1 MSRRRVRFLAAPDGR
16 EEYSLDLIPASML
29 APRMRRVAI
38 VSIAIGVVVG
48 GIVAV
53 FAPALVALAVGAVIG
68 LPTAVSAL
76 LATRRRIWLE
86 GTTLHSSNGLR
97 RRRVEVAQAAT
108 VEFVVRSA
116 RISQVAIRVGDTRA
130 TQTVPLAIY
139 ATGGGRELDVLALRK
154 LADALSASELVP
166 AAAAASVLIE
176 QLRAEARGA
185 GLEERPL
192 YRAVELIRDA
202 GRVPQTTLTD
212 QEVASLST

>member
-1 MSRRRVRFLAAPDGR
+1 
-16 EEYSLDLIPASML
+16 ML

>member
-1 MSRRRVRFLAAPDGR
+1 
-16 EEYSLDLIPASML
+16 ML

-38 VSIAIGVVVG
+38 VSILIGVVAG
-48 GIVAV
+48 GIVAI
-53 FAPALVALAVGAVIG
+53 FAAPLIALAVGAVIG
-68 LPTAVSAL
+68 LPTAVSAM

-86 GTTLHSSNGLR
+86 GTVLHSSNGLR

-116 RISQVAIRVGDTRA
+116 RISQVAIRVGDTRTA
-130 TQTVPLAIY
+130 QTVPLALY
-139 ATGGGRELDVLALRK
+139 ATGGGRELDVLGLRK
-154 LADALSASELVP
+154 LADALSASELAP

-212 QEVASLST
+212 QEVASLSS

>member
-1 MSRRRVRFLAAPDGR
+1 LPAPEGNGR
-16 EEYSLDLIPASML
+16 EEHSLDLIPASML
-29 APRMRRVAI
+29 APRMRRLAI
-38 VSIAIGVVVG
+38 VSILIGIVAG
-48 GIVAV
+48 GIVAI
-53 FAPALVALAVGAVIG
+53 FAAPPIALAVGVVIG
-68 LPTAVSAL
+68 VPTAASAL
-76 LATRRRIWLE
+76 LSTRRRIWLE

-130 TQTVPLAIY
+130 TQTVPLALY
-139 ATGGGRELDVLALRK
+139 ATGGGRELDVLGLRK
-154 LADALSASELVP
+154 LADALSASELAP

-212 QEVASLST
+212 QEVASLSS

>member
-1 MSRRRVRFLAAPDGR
+1 LATPDGQ

-29 APRMRRVAI
+29 APRMRRVALISI
-38 VSIAIGVVVG
+38 VIGIVVG
-48 GIVAV
+48 AIVAI
-53 FAPALVALAVGAVIG
+53 FAVPLIALAVGAVVG
-68 LPTAVSAL
+68 LPTAVSSL

-86 GTTLHSSNGLR
+86 GNTLHSFNGLR
-97 RRRVEVAQAAT
+97 RRRVEVAQAAM

-116 RISQVAIRVGDTRA
+116 RISQVAIRVGDTRQA
-130 TQTVPLAIY
+130 QTVPLALY
-139 ATGGGRELDVLALRK
+139 AAGSGRELDVLALRK
-154 LADALSASELVP
+154 LADALSASELAP

-192 YRAVELIRDA
+192 YRAVVLIREA

-212 QEVASLST
+212 QEVASLSA

>member
-1 MSRRRVRFLAAPDGR
+1 MATPDGQ

-29 APRMRRVAI
+29 APRMRRVALISI
-38 VSIAIGVVVG
+38 VIGIVVG
-48 GIVAV
+48 AIVAI
-53 FAPALVALAVGAVIG
+53 FAVPLIALAVGAVVG
-68 LPTAVSAL
+68 LPTAVSSL

-86 GTTLHSSNGLR
+86 GNTLHSFNGLR
-97 RRRVEVAQAAT
+97 RRRVEVAQAAM

-116 RISQVAIRVGDTRA
+116 RISQVAIRVGDTRQA
-130 TQTVPLAIY
+130 QTVPLALY
-139 ATGGGRELDVLALRK
+139 AAGSGRELDVLALRK
-154 LADALSASELVP
+154 LADALSASELAP

-192 YRAVELIRDA
+192 YRAVVLIRET

-212 QEVASLST
+212 QEVASLSA

>member
-1 MSRRRVRFLAAPDGR
+1 
-16 EEYSLDLIPASML
+16 ML
-29 APRMRRVAI
+29 APRMRRLAI
-38 VSIAIGVVVG
+38 VSILIGIVAG
-48 GIVAV
+48 GIVAI
-53 FAPALVALAVGAVIG
+53 FAAPPIALAVGVVIG
-68 LPTAVSAL
+68 VPTAASAL
-76 LATRRRIWLE
+76 LSTRRRIWLE

-130 TQTVPLAIY
+130 TQTVPLALY
-139 ATGGGRELDVLALRK
+139 ATGGGRELDVLGLRK
-154 LADALSASELVP
+154 LADALSASELAP

-212 QEVASLST
+212 QEVASLSS

>member
-1 MSRRRVRFLAAPDGR
+1 
-16 EEYSLDLIPASML
+16 ML

-38 VSIAIGVVVG
+38 VSILIGVVAG
-48 GIVAV
+48 GIVAI
-53 FAPALVALAVGAVIG
+53 FAAPLIALAVGAVIG

-116 RISQVAIRVGDTRA
+116 RISQVAIRVGDTRTA
-130 TQTVPLAIY
+130 QTVPLALY
-139 ATGGGRELDVLALRK
+139 AAGGGRELDVLGLRK
-154 LADALSASELVP
+154 LADALSASELAP
-166 AAAAASVLIE
+166 AVAAASVLIE

-212 QEVASLST
+212 QEVASLSS